1 MNDLSLN
8 PSPGREGLRSLPFYW
23 ERGMRGIEALR
34 YE

>member
-8 PSPGREGLRSLPFYW
+8 PSPGREGFKSPPLSW
-23 ERGMRGIEALR
+23 ERGIRGIEALR